1 MLSKKTNAQYQTSVL
16 CHLVALVSLP
26 SFLGV
31 CKWQT
36 SLFSCSHHSPWSN
49 PCDSA
54 SSPFSVGGQF
64 LASQIPSHQP
74 GCVLFESGGSVPHFV
89 QTTLSSKQNRH
100 MVRSKASQHL
110 QCSPPAT
117 SLFQSTD
124 GTASKNTATNKRGPS
139 TPAASWPNLV
149 ATRKPTLLTLQLNS
163 CCNVMSFIIPRSCT
177 WGRWVWHFSTS
188 SSESSHLSCARI
200 KTEIE

>member
-1 MLSKKTNAQYQTSVL
+1 MLSSL
-16 CHLVALVSLP
+16 CLIKPLWLCV
-26 SFLGV
+26 
-31 CKWQT
+31 K
-36 SLFSCSHHSPWSN
+36 SLFCEWSVSGFTN
-49 PCDSA
+49 PFLSTWVR
-54 SSPFSVGGQF
+54 PFRVWREC
-64 LASQIPSHQP
+64 IPTLYKQ
-74 GCVLFESGGSVPHFV
+74 L
-89 QTTLSSKQNRH
+89 TTLSSKQNRH

-124 GTASKNTATNKRGPS
+124 GTASKNFTATNTRGPS